1 MGRVKDLSKG
11 WDSNFLTELLSDP
24 RKLGEKIRGRRGKG
38 VSNVDFF
45 FFFRWNA
52 KPNFDETWTE
62 ISRGDEAWSKLSIL
76 KRNVSKVRTDLQRKS
91 RWISVGFLPVFHIP
105 ILSLSKIL
113 YIYFVSSIHSSCRL
127 DPFKSRSNFFSF
139 INFVSAMREGEEK
152 SCFIRFE
159 DCTKTLH
166 KIRTGRCNFSKEVF
180 EPNLTFCIES

>member
-113 YIYFVSSIHSSCRL
+113 YIYT
-127 DPFKSRSNFFSF
+127 SF
-139 INFVSAMREGEEK
+139 HR
-152 SCFIRFE
+152 FIRVVGSIRLNLDRIFFHLSTSFPRWEKGKKKVALFNSKIAQKLCTRFE
-159 DCTKTLH
+159 QEGVIFRKKFL
-166 KIRTGRCNFSKEVF
+166 
-180 EPNLTFCIES
+180 NLT

>member
-24 RKLGEKIRGRRGKG
+24 RKLGEKTRGRRGKG

-45 FFFRWNA
+45 FFF
-52 KPNFDETWTE
+52 DETQSQ
-62 ISRGDEAWSKLSIL
+62 ISMKRGPRFLEGMKLESKLSIL

-113 YIYFVSSIHSSCRL
+113 YIYFVSSIHSSSIRL
-127 DPFKSRSNFFSF
+127 NLDRIFFHLSTSF
-139 INFVSAMREGEEK
+139 PRWEK
-152 SCFIRFE
+152 GKKKVALSDSKIAQKLCTRFE
-159 DCTKTLH
+159 QEGVIFRKKFL
-166 KIRTGRCNFSKEVF
+166 
-180 EPNLTFCIES
+180 NLT

>member
-24 RKLGEKIRGRRGKG
+24 RKLGEKTRGRRGEG

-113 YIYFVSSIHSSCRL
+113 YTYIYIYFVSSIQSSSIHLNL
-127 DPFKSRSNFFSF
+127 DRIFFHLLTSF
-139 INFVSAMREGEEK
+139 PQRK
-152 SCFIRFE
+152 KLLYPIRR
-159 DCTKTLH
+159 LH
-166 KIRTGRCNFSKEVF
+166 KNFAQNSNRKV
-180 EPNLTFCIES
+180 

>member
-24 RKLGEKIRGRRGKG
+24 RKLGEKTRGRRGEG

-113 YIYFVSSIHSSCRL
+113 YIYFVSSIHSSSIRL
-127 DPFKSRSNFFSF
+127 NLDRIFFHLSTSF
-139 INFVSAMREGEEK
+139 PRWEK
-152 SCFIRFE
+152 GKKKVALFNSKIAQKL
-159 DCTKTLH
+159 CTK
-166 KIRTGRCNFSKEVF
+166 F
-180 EPNLTFCIES
+180 EQEGVIFRKKFLNLT